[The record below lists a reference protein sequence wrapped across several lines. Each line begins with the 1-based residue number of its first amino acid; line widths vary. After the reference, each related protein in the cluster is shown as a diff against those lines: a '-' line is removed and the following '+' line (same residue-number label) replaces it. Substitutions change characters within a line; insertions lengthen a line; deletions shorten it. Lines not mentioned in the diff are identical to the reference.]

1 MEDQYTGKC
10 KQNGTTENELKWN
23 VSVKKCLDLMGI
35 GGGTNDSLLPI
46 TAIKRMSD
54 IFHQESFAEINKEG
68 NKLRTYAKIK
78 LEKGYENYLSIMAN
92 VEKRT
97 AVTKIHL
104 SNHDLM
110 IEKGRH
116 QRLHLSQRNCPFC
129 FGNLLE
135 NESHLLLRC
144 STFSLLRKELFVVT
158 KQFIP
163 RFEFLSKDEQLKTLL
178 SDGKIVISTGI
189 FLQKA
194 HALRR
199 FLLDEHKKV
208 I

>member
-1 MEDQYTGKC
+1 
-10 KQNGTTENELKWN
+10 
-23 VSVKKCLDLMGI
+23 MGI

-46 TAIKRMSD
+46 TAIKRMSG

-97 AVTKIHL
+97 AVTKIRL

-135 NESHLLLRC
+135 NESHLL
-144 STFSLLRKELFVVT
+144 
-158 KQFIP
+158 
-163 RFEFLSKDEQLKTLL
+163 
-178 SDGKIVISTGI
+178 
-189 FLQKA
+189 
-194 HALRR
+194 
-199 FLLDEHKKV
+199 
-208 I
+208 

>member
-1 MEDQYTGKC
+1 
-10 KQNGTTENELKWN
+10 
-23 VSVKKCLDLMGI
+23 
-35 GGGTNDSLLPI
+35 
-46 TAIKRMSD
+46 
-54 IFHQESFAEINKEG
+54 
-68 NKLRTYAKIK
+68 
-78 LEKGYENYLSIMAN
+78 MAN

-97 AVTKIHL
+97 VVTKIHL

-189 FLQKA
+189 FLHNA
-194 HALRR
+194 LALRR
-199 FLLDEHKKV
+199 FLLGGHKNV

>member
-1 MEDQYTGKC
+1 
-10 KQNGTTENELKWN
+10 
-23 VSVKKCLDLMGI
+23 MG
-35 GGGTNDSLLPI
+35 
-46 TAIKRMSD
+46 

-68 NKLRTYAKIK
+68 HKLRTYAKIK
-78 LEKGYENYLSIMAN
+78 LKKGYANYLSIMAN

-97 AVTKIHL
+97 AVTKIRP

-129 FGNLLE
+129 YGNLLE

-144 STFSLLRKELFVVT
+144 STFSLLLKELFVVT

-163 RFEFLSKDEQLKTLL
+163 RFEFLSKDEQLKPC
-178 SDGKIVISTGI
+178 
-189 FLQKA
+189 
-194 HALRR
+194 
-199 FLLDEHKKV
+199 
-208 I
+208 